1 MQKKPGLS
9 FYANDPQEAAN
20 SLVPLLEKAES
31 VVPVELRQKTPVRV
45 GVNYTALDWWL
56 SLSLRKLVLCNVAC
70 AEPHCLTVMLMQ
82 ATAGLRAL
90 GAETSEKIL
99 QAVRDLLQRKSSLKF
114 NPDWVTVLDG
124 TQEGAF
130 QWVYNLNYNNI
141 LNVTINYLLGK
152 LGKSYAKTVGVVDL
166 GGGSVQ
172 MAYAISEK
180 DAANAPKVSDGQD
193 SYVQELFLKGTRY
206 YLYVHRFAIF
216 LLLKSSFFLLLIWN
230 LIGNDCKLTC
240 GLPRSYLHYGLLAA
254 RAEILKV
261 TEDHSNCILG
271 GYDGM
276 LHAHN

>member
-130 QWVYNLNYNNI
+130 QWVYNLNFNNI
-141 LNVTINYLLGK
+141 LNSASSSIDIDSPFHVMADVDPDHDITLVKKVKYADAVVEAAWPLG
-152 LGKSYAKTVGVVDL
+152 S
-166 GGGSVQ
+166 
-172 MAYAISEK
+172 AIEV
-180 DAANAPKVSDGQD
+180 A
-193 SYVQELFLKGTRY
+193 
-206 YLYVHRFAIF
+206 
-216 LLLKSSFFLLLIWN
+216 SS
-230 LIGNDCKLTC
+230 
-240 GLPRSYLHYGLLAA
+240 P
-254 RAEILKV
+254 
-261 TEDHSNCILG
+261 
-271 GYDGM
+271 
-276 LHAHN
+276 

>member
-130 QWVYNLNYNNI
+130 QWVYNLNFNNI
-141 LNVTINYLLGK
+141 LNILLIRPQVCH
-152 LGKSYAKTVGVVDL
+152 LSAFEIL
-166 GGGSVQ
+166 
-172 MAYAISEK
+172 I
-180 DAANAPKVSDGQD
+180 
-193 SYVQELFLKGTRY
+193 
-206 YLYVHRFAIF
+206 
-216 LLLKSSFFLLLIWN
+216 FLLLIWN

>member
-1 MQKKPGLS
+1 MNIKCAKTSNLRLVFFYMQKKPGLS

-99 QAVRDLLQRKSSLKF
+99 QAVEIL
-114 NPDWVTVLDG
+114 PYWVTVLDG

-130 QWVYNLNYNNI
+130 QWSASSSIDIDSPFHVMADVDPDHDITLVKKVKYADA
-141 LNVTINYLLGK
+141 VVEAAWPLG
-152 LGKSYAKTVGVVDL
+152 S
-166 GGGSVQ
+166 
-172 MAYAISEK
+172 AIEV
-180 DAANAPKVSDGQD
+180 A
-193 SYVQELFLKGTRY
+193 
-206 YLYVHRFAIF
+206 
-216 LLLKSSFFLLLIWN
+216 SS
-230 LIGNDCKLTC
+230 
-240 GLPRSYLHYGLLAA
+240 P
-254 RAEILKV
+254 
-261 TEDHSNCILG
+261 
-271 GYDGM
+271 
-276 LHAHN
+276 